1 MAVTTTPVRAASSSA
16 RDADWWPPVSSYASY
31 RTIAVFVTV
40 PSTRRSTR
48 ARPAATSST
57 ARWRSSIRACSET
70 AKSTRSSLPPPSI
83 TSWEVRTRLSWSQA
97 SRAASSARTA
107 AAAAAIAIAAV
118 AEVLTSRANLLQR
131 EDHRILGAVVREVVL
146 VRDGV
151 DLYLHRRR
159 LRAEEA
165 RIELDVAE
173 GNRRLLLL
181 VDEGDRL
188 RLDDRLRSVRDGQR
202 HRNVHLGR
210 VARV

>member
-1 MAVTTTPVRAASSSA
+1 ME
-16 RDADWWPPVSSYASY
+16 
-31 RTIAVFVTV
+31 VFETQ

-48 ARPAATSST
+48 ASPAAISST
-57 ARWRSSIRACSET
+57 ARCRASIRPWRET

-83 TSWEVRTRLSWSQA
+83 TCCELRTRLSWIH
-97 SRAASSARTA
+97 ASSAAISASA
-107 AAAAAIAIAAV
+107 ATAAAAIAIAAV
-118 AEVLTSRANLLQR
+118 AELLTSRANLLQR

-173 GNRRLLLL
+173 GDRRLLLL

-188 RLDDRLRSVRDGQR
+188 SLDDRLRPVRDRQR

-210 VARV
+210 IARILDRDREAQAGARGDW